1 MFLSITGAT
10 PDNKLAKYQPF
21 EVEADAIAHALEY
34 NGFSIEDP
42 EGNQEFWVVDMAAKT
57 IVLDTDTQASVT
69 AAREMSAVRAKRD
82 AALAATDW
90 AALPDSPTMSDAMTT
105 YRTALR
111 DYPATYTADNSAAF
125 PELGE

>member
-111 DYPATYTADNSAAF
+111 DYPATYASDHSAAF

>member
-1 MFLSITGAT
+1 MYLSITGAT
-10 PDNKLAKYQPF
+10 PDNRLAKYMPF
-21 EVEADAIAHALEY
+21 ETEAEAVAHALEY

-42 EGNQEFWVVDMAAKT
+42 EGNQEFWVVDMVAKT
-57 IVLDTDTQASVT
+57 VTQDTDTKASVT
-69 AAREMSAVRAKRD
+69 AAREMSAIRAKRD

-111 DYPATYTADNSAAF
+111 DYPATYASDNSADF

>member
-10 PDNKLAKYQPF
+10 PDNKLAKYMPF
-21 EVEADAIAHALEY
+21 EVEADAVAHALEY

-42 EGNQEFWVVDMAAKT
+42 QGNQEFWVVNMTAKT
-57 IVLDTDTQASVT
+57 VVIDTDTQARVT
-69 AAREMSAVRAKRD
+69 AARVMADIRTKRD
-82 AALAATDW
+82 AALVSTDW
-90 AALPDSPTMSDAMTT
+90 TGNSDVTMSSAMTA

-111 DYPATYTADNSAAF
+111 DYPATYTADNSATF

>member
-111 DYPATYTADNSAAF
+111 DYPATYASDNSADF

>member
-10 PDNKLAKYQPF
+10 ADNKLAKYMPF

-34 NGFSIEDP
+34 NGFAIADP

-69 AAREMSAVRAKRD
+69 AARTMADIRQNRD
-82 AALAATDW
+82 NLLAETDW
-90 AALPDSPTMSDAMTT
+90 WGASDQTMSDAQTA
-105 YRTALR
+105 YRLALR
-111 DYPATYTADNSAAF
+111 NYPATYTADNSAAW
-125 PELGE
+125 PTKP